1 MQKMMFIQ
9 MATSM
14 NDNIHQTKRIFDTEM
29 DTKQSSEEDD
39 LELNMLCVN
48 NLKVCANR
56 VAVV

>member
-1 MQKMMFIQ
+1 

-14 NDNIHQTKRIFDTEM
+14 NDNIHQTKRNFDTEM